1 MKEVL
6 SRFWADFSVELDKAQ
21 THLKA
26 GSFEIPVE
34 KTDLI
39 CEKCG
44 AQMVVKEGR
53 YGKFAACPN
62 YPACR
67 NTKPLTE
74 DGKAKEEEDKV
85 VKKPPVVADFKCELC
100 GADMVQRTGRYGTF
114 FACSNYPTCRFTK
127 QKVKELDVPC
137 PKCGAKILIKTGR
150 NKTVFYSCERYP
162 ECDFSSWDMPT
173 AEKCPR
179 CGQMLFRK
187 KGKPMLLCH
196 NKDCG
201 YRVETE
207 DTEAAGEKS
216 E

>member
-1 MKEVL
+1 MALMLGCCGAICDWAGRYEMQEDTIRFLDEKGIGRPSTYNAIITTIVSRNYVTRDGKSLVPTTLGELTTRLMKENFPDIVDYAFTAQMETELDEIEKGEADMKEVL

-67 NTKPLTE
+67 KS
-74 DGKAKEEEDKV
+74 
-85 VKKPPVVADFKCELC
+85 
-100 GADMVQRTGRYGTF
+100 R
-114 FACSNYPTCRFTK
+114 CSSRCRRRKRLYPT
-127 QKVKELDVPC
+127 
-137 PKCGAKILIKTGR
+137 AKSPSPSAR
-150 NKTVFYSCERYP
+150 HSAP
-162 ECDFSSWDMPT
+162 
-173 AEKCPR
+173 A
-179 CGQMLFRK
+179 
-187 KGKPMLLCH
+187 
-196 NKDCG
+196 
-201 YRVETE
+201 
-207 DTEAAGEKS
+207 
-216 E
+216 